1 VPLPLEQIVVAL
13 KTAYEELLADR
24 YSTTGFLR
32 PHRETGDRPGGGGV
46 PAFFLTGTGG
56 TEVVETKGVEG
67 PFAMRRR
74 TADLPLLGQAEQNN
88 DEVHAGSKRAT
99 EDEGA

>member
-1 VPLPLEQIVVAL
+1 MGKNQLQEGKSAQHPSEADCVG
-13 KTAYEELLADR
+13 TEE
-24 YSTTGFLR
+24 STKDESG
-32 PHRETGDRPGGGGV
+32 RETAANGGNRRKESEQRLPQV
-46 PAFFLTGTGG
+46 RR
-56 TEVVETKGVEG
+56 K
-67 PFAMRRR
+67 RR